1 MNARDAIADIAK
13 TLPDERIGQLLDY
26 ARFLSLQ
33 DECAE
38 WQSFGQ
44 MQLAK
49 AYSDD
54 EPEYTEEDLLTLK
67 VELTGRREGNIR

>member
-1 MNARDAIADIAK
+1 VNARDAIADIAK
-13 TLPDERIGQLLDY
+13 ALPDERIGQLLDY

-33 DECAE
+33 DECTE

-49 AYSDD
+49 AYGDE
-54 EPEYTEEDLLTLK
+54 EPEYTEVDLLRDNG
-67 VELTGRREGNIR
+67 ELTGQPEGHRR